1 VEAVLHTKEVLM
13 VLTVDLVEAVLLNL
27 KLALEV
33 AVQELLTKVITA
45 ETLQPTVAEEEAVQ
59 VLQLQTQTVVA
70 VVLAVMDKLGKD
82 KELLAAVEAAAE
94 QAVLNLE
101 VQAEAE
107 ALF

>member
-1 VEAVLHTKEVLM
+1 MLHTLVLA
-13 VLTVDLVEAVLLNL
+13 VVVVDLVEAVLLNL
-27 KLALEV
+27 HLVVEV

-45 ETLQPTVAEEEAVQ
+45 ETLQPTAEAEAEAQ
-59 VLQLQTQTVVA
+59 VLQLQTQTAVA

-101 VQAEAE
+101 VQVEAE
-107 ALF
+107 TLF

>member
-1 VEAVLHTKEVLM
+1 VVVAVLHTLVLM
-13 VLTVDLVEAVLLNL
+13 AVVVDLVEAVLLNL
-27 KLALEV
+27 QLALEV
-33 AVQELLTKVITA
+33 AVQELLIKVITA
-45 ETLQPTVAEEEAVQ
+45 ETLQATAVAVAVAQ
-59 VLQLQTQTVVA
+59 VLQLQTQTAVA

-82 KELLAAVEAAAE
+82 KELLAAAEAAAE

>member
-1 VEAVLHTKEVLM
+1 VEVVLHTKEVLM

-27 KLALEV
+27 QLALEV

-45 ETLQPTVAEEEAVQ
+45 ETLQPTVAEEAAVQ
-59 VLQLQTQTVVA
+59 VLQLQTQTAVA

-82 KELLAAVEAAAE
+82 KELLAAAEAAAE

-101 VQAEAE
+101 VQAAAE